1 MISKQGG
8 ESNRGDIASMLCP
21 IDCCSGVILHV
32 FLSTPQDLPM
42 GAHASVS
49 GSGRGFD
56 PQWVQVS

>member
-1 MISKQGG
+1 MLSLQGG
-8 ESNRGDIASMLCP
+8 ENSRGDVASMLCP

-32 FLSTPQDLPM
+32 FLSTPQDLPI